1 MIKEIIDEIEN
12 TYNINIDY
20 MFQKEISDK
29 TLNLYLNEGYEKTI
43 TKKYTDTIKIN
54 EIVRID

>member
-1 MIKEIIDEIEN
+1 
-12 TYNINIDY
+12 

>member
-1 MIKEIIDEIEN
+1 
-12 TYNINIDY
+12 

-43 TKKYTDTIKIN
+43 TKKYTDTIEIN
-54 EIVRID
+54 EIVRVE